1 MMLFFAKF
9 GNNQFDEASSYHS
22 KPFKVNVAVKEMIN
36 LRDEMDTTITQKY
49 KKNQEMPQ
57 KKEKGLNGNVEKFR
71 NKKRAGADTLNNKV
85 NEVKGY
91 VDKFMNQNTCKE
103 YMMIN
108 KNTPR
113 VTRSKKYLANKLI
126 NYKQIVGKFRMH
138 A

>member
-49 KKNQEMPQ
+49 KKNQEIPQ

-71 NKKRAGADTLNNKV
+71 NKKESGSRYT
-85 NEVKGY
+85 
-91 VDKFMNQNTCKE
+91 Q
-103 YMMIN
+103 
-108 KNTPR
+108 
-113 VTRSKKYLANKLI
+113 
-126 NYKQIVGKFRMH
+126 Q
-138 A
+138 

>member
-36 LRDEMDTTITQKY
+36 LRDEMDTIITQKY

-71 NKKRAGADTLNNKV
+71 NKKERGSRYT
-85 NEVKGY
+85 
-91 VDKFMNQNTCKE
+91 Q
-103 YMMIN
+103 
-108 KNTPR
+108 
-113 VTRSKKYLANKLI
+113 
-126 NYKQIVGKFRMH
+126 Q
-138 A
+138 